1 MFYLT
6 GRLIDVVLTNR
17 DFKAYATVEAHE
29 VKHED
34 FPDLTFG
41 LHMGDEGYRLTEAS
55 TGARLGLEWG
65 NDAKKALEN
74 MNSDL
79 VFQEALRY
87 HLKERISWC
96 SRQIGPFNSDFSDL

>member
-6 GRLIDVVLTNR
+6 GRLIDVVLINR

-65 NDAKKALEN
+65 NDAKKVLETIN
-74 MNSDL
+74 NHL
-79 VFQEALRY
+79 VLREFLRY
-87 HLKERISWC
+87 RLRERISWYF
-96 SRQIGPFNSDFSDL
+96 RQLEPFNSDFSDL